1 MNEAGSRPRTVFLT
15 GGTGFVGGHVAR
27 RLAARGHT
35 IRALVRS
42 PEQAGALRELG
53 ADLIAGDVSGSL
65 PDHAM
70 AGCDVVVHLVGI
82 IKEKPPQPTFEGV
95 HTRGT
100 LQILEAATSA
110 GVKKFVHMSALG
122 SGPEGTAY
130 QRTKHEAEEL
140 VRRSGIP
147 HVIFRPSVIVGPGG
161 EFTDLLT
168 RMVRLAPVIP
178 VIGDGSY
185 RLQPVDVE
193 DVASAIVLAA
203 ERDELNGES
212 YDIGGPHKLTY
223 NRMVEIVCEEL
234 GAKRRLI
241 HVPVSLVRPLVDL
254 ASNWRL
260 PTPVTSDQLEMLFQ
274 ESIVPGDDSVLRE
287 VFGLEPTTLRA
298 VMQRC
303 AAQTSRAVRP

>member
-1 MNEAGSRPRTVFLT
+1 MSEADFRQRTVFLT
-15 GGTGFVGGHVAR
+15 GGTGFVGGYVAR
-27 RLAARGHT
+27 RLAERGHSV
-35 IRALVRS
+35 RAFVRA
-42 PEQAGALRELG
+42 PERAEALRELG
-53 ADLIAGDVSGSL
+53 AELVAGDISDPMPG
-65 PDHAM
+65 HAM
-70 AGCDVVVHLVGI
+70 TGCDVAVHLVGI
-82 IKEKPPQPTFEGV
+82 IKERPPSLTFERV

-100 LQILEAATSA
+100 EQVLEAAAAA

-122 SGPEGTAY
+122 SGLEGTAY

-147 HVIFRPSVIVGPGG
+147 HVIFRPSIIVGPGG

-168 RMVRLAPVIP
+168 RIVRHAPVIP

-193 DVASAIVLAA
+193 DVAAAIILAA
-203 ERDELNGES
+203 ERDELKEES
-212 YDIGGPHKLTY
+212 YDLGGPHKLTY

-234 GAKRRLI
+234 GARRRII
-241 HVPVSLVRPLVDL
+241 HVPVSLVRPFVDL

-260 PTPVTSDQLEMLFQ
+260 PTPVTSDQLDMLFQ
-274 ESIVPGDDSVLRE
+274 ESIVPGDDSALRD
-287 VFGLEPTTLRA
+287 VFGLEPTSLRA

-303 AAQTSRAVRP
+303 AAGTSRAARP